1 MEVLSELE
9 LLSEQGLIELF
20 YGDETHVCS
29 EGYVPY
35 GWQFPGEEVVIRA
48 QKGFR
53 FNCWG
58 LISRQNRCQ
67 WAATTDTIDAAF
79 VLEKLEQFSFW
90 LTKPTYVVLDNAK
103 IHHAQLIQE
112 RITVWQNRG
121 LYLFFL
127 PPYSPELNIAE
138 TLWRQLKGGWLRP
151 EDYLENETLAYALN
165 RCMANIGTNL
175 TINFKPFNAN

>member
-1 MEVLSELE
+1 MTS
-9 LLSEQGLIELF
+9 
-20 YGDETHVCS
+20 
-29 EGYVPY
+29 
-35 GWQFPGEEVVIRA
+35 
-48 QKGFR
+48 
-53 FNCWG
+53 
-58 LISRQNRCQ
+58 
-67 WAATTDTIDAAF
+67 TIDAAF